1 MKLEARAKINW
12 SLDITGVREDG
23 YHLMDMLM
31 QPVTL
36 CDDLTLLPGDGISL
50 ETSGYPAIKADEKN
64 LALRAANLLRDIY
77 HPNRGCFIHLHK
89 RIPVGAGM
97 GGGSADAAAVL
108 YGLNILWQL
117 GLSQS
122 ELETVGL
129 RLGADVPFCLRGGL
143 ARTTGIGEN
152 LQSLPCARLY
162 WLVVIQPCKGLST
175 GEVFSAW
182 HASQNEVH
190 PDTDRLAIILSE
202 GKTNDLHGSLYNV
215 LQGVSSQMQPEI
227 AIAIQSLRECGAIDA
242 VMTGS
247 GSAVFGCFMNASS
260 ARNAL
265 GRLSSRWRSIWM
277 CHTDMDSI
285 RITQR

>member
-31 QPVTL
+31 QPVSL
-36 CDDLTLLPGDGISL
+36 CDDLTLLPWDGISL
-50 ETSGYPAIKADEKN
+50 ETSGFPAIKADEKN
-64 LALRAANLLRDIY
+64 LALRAAHLLHDTY
-77 HPNRGCFIHLHK
+77 HPDAGCMMHLHK

-97 GGGSADAAAVL
+97 GGGSADAAAAL
-108 YGLNILWQL
+108 YGLNILWNL

-122 ELETVGL
+122 ELEAIGL

-152 LQSLPCARLY
+152 LRSLPCARLY

-175 GEVFSAW
+175 GEVFNAW
-182 HASQNEVH
+182 HASQDALH
-190 PDTDRLAIILSE
+190 PDTDRLASVLSE
-202 GKTNDLHGSLYNV
+202 GRTAELRGSLRNV
-215 LQGVSSQMQPEI
+215 LQGVSAQMQPEI
-227 AIAIQSLRECGAIDA
+227 GTAIQSLRECGAIDA

-247 GSAVFGCFMNASS
+247 GSAVFGCFMNAST
-260 ARNAL
+260 ARNAVSS
-265 GRLSSRWRSIWM
+265 LSRRWRGIWR
-277 CHTDMDSI
+277 CHTEMESI
-285 RITQR
+285 HVCER

>member
-31 QPVTL
+31 QPVSL
-36 CDDLTLLPGDGISL
+36 CDDLILLPGDGISL
-50 ETSGYPAIKADEKN
+50 ETSGFPAIKADEKN
-64 LALRAANLLRDIY
+64 LALRAANLLRDTY
-77 HPNRGCFIHLHK
+77 HPAGGCIMKLHK

-97 GGGSADAAAVL
+97 AGGSADAAAVL
-108 YGLNILWQL
+108 HGLNILWNL
-117 GLSQS
+117 GLSQT
-122 ELETVGL
+122 ELETIGL

-143 ARTTGIGEN
+143 VRTTGIGEN
-152 LQSLPCARLY
+152 LQSLPCKRLY

-182 HASQNEVH
+182 HASQEEVH
-190 PDTDRLAIILSE
+190 PDTERLSVILST
-202 GKTNDLHGSLYNV
+202 GKTEELRGSLHNV
-215 LQGVSSQMQPEI
+215 LQGVSARMQPEI
-227 AIAIQSLRECGAIDA
+227 AIAIQALRDCGAIDA

-247 GSAVFGCFMNASS
+247 GSAVFGCFINASA
-260 ARNAL
+260 ARKAMTE
-265 GRLSSRWRSIWM
+265 LSSRWRGIWM

-285 RITQR
+285 RVCER

>member
-31 QPVTL
+31 QPVSL

-50 ETSGYPAIKADEKN
+50 RTSGYPAIKADEKN
-64 LALRAANLLRDIY
+64 LAFRAANLLRDTY
-77 HPNRGCFIHLHK
+77 HLNCGCFMHLHK

-122 ELETVGL
+122 ELENISL

-152 LQSLPCARLY
+152 LQSLPCTRLY

-182 HASQNEVH
+182 HASQTNIH
-190 PDTDRLAIILSE
+190 PDTDRLAVILSE
-202 GKTNDLHGSLYNV
+202 GKTNELHGSLYNV
-215 LQGVSSQMQPEI
+215 LQRVSSQMQSEI
-227 AIAIQSLRECGAIDA
+227 DIAIQSLRECGAIDA

-247 GSAVFGCFMNASS
+247 GSAVFGCFMNAKS

-265 GRLSSRWRSIWM
+265 VRLSSRWHSIWM

-285 RITQR
+285 RVIKR